1 MSTDAAATLKAACR
15 RDRLANEK
23 TLARNTLTHTIL
35 NSEDSN
41 EIKVMRLH
49 TECGFGIMRAQEL
62 VYGSAKPR
70 KTYQNKEYT
79 ADKSRFYAR
88 GDTK

>member
-1 MSTDAAATLKAACR
+1 MNEYPHTLKLACR

-49 TECGFGIMRAQEL
+49 TECGFGMMRAQEL
-62 VYGSAKPR
+62 VYGAAKPR
-70 KTYQNKEYT
+70 QPYQNQEV
-79 ADKSRFYAR
+79 DSDMRRFY
-88 GDTK
+88 KL

>member
-1 MSTDAAATLKAACR
+1 MSADTVPGLSATLKAACR

-23 TLARNTLTHTIL
+23 TLASNTLTHTIL

-49 TECGFGIMRAQEL
+49 TECGFGMMRAEEL
-62 VYGSAKPR
+62 VYGSARPKKP
-70 KTYQNKEYT
+70 YQNTEDFQGLERYYK
-79 ADKSRFYAR
+79 
-88 GDTK
+88 

>member
-1 MSTDAAATLKAACR
+1 MSANEVPDLTATLKAACR

-23 TLARNTLTHTIL
+23 TLARNNLSHEIL
-35 NSEDSN
+35 ESQDDL

-49 TECGFGIMRAQEL
+49 TECGFGMMRAQEL

-70 KTYQNKEYT
+70 QTYQNKELVV
-79 ADKSRFYAR
+79 DIGRFY
-88 GDTK
+88 KI